1 MSTSHTYTT
10 LTNAI
15 KDWEEDT
22 GAQFQAQ
29 LDTIIGLGEVKLLRD
44 LEIELFNAK
53 YPATITSG
61 NQSVARRTEFI
72 AIRTVSIITAS
83 GKYKA
88 LEPQTNE
95 FLDEY
100 WKNSTALG
108 EPEYYTEFDEA
119 SIRMVPTPDQAYS
132 GFVRGIVRPAQLSSG
147 VASTWLSQK
156 CGDLLFWACLIAGEI
171 FLKEDLVS
179 DAGRIAGLKQV
190 YADSLSTA
198 RIELRM
204 QVNADYSPVTP
215 TPDA

>member
-1 MSTSHTYTT
+1 MSTSHTYET
-10 LTNAI
+10 LTDALQA
-15 KDWEEDT
+15 WEEDT

-53 YPATITSG
+53 YPATVTSG

-72 AIRTVSIITAS
+72 SIRTVSIVTAA

-88 LEPQTNE
+88 LEPATNE

-100 WKNSTALG
+100 WKDSTALG
-108 EPEYYTEFDEA
+108 EPEYYTELDEA
-119 SIRMVPTPDQAYS
+119 SIRVVPTPDQAYS
-132 GFVRGIVRPAQLSSG
+132 GFMRGIVRPTQLSDETQT
-147 VASTWLSQK
+147 TWLSEK
-156 CGDLLFWACLIAGEI
+156 CGDLLFWACLIASEI
-171 FLKEDLVS
+171 YIKEDLVS

-190 YADSLSTA
+190 YADSLNTA